1 MKLKNMCFLSVFFAL
16 LICDSV
22 FVICDQGVNLKNIYV
37 VKNTENLDVEQFTD
51 EQVEQINRL
60 NDVGRENF
68 TDLKGNL
75 LVGERIWR
83 YDESPYIL
91 RSDLEI
97 DKSAK
102 LVIEPGVVV
111 HFAPMVGITVHGILQ
126 ARGTQERKIQFLP
139 QTNSGYLE
147 NTSKDPKELGVR
159 LVDGPSPLQG
169 RLQIFLK
176 GHWRSTC
183 TNSRNWTTL
192 DYETVCR
199 QLGYKGGQFW
209 NWMDRIPGYRP
220 RILYEEPHCDGLG
233 SSIFNC
239 QWNTMQLGSGVCD
252 YHRDIGIQCLPLH
265 DQPIANWRGI
275 KFVYAPV
282 SKSLAE
288 DNTIYASL
296 SKSVLKHVDIIKAG
310 SGKNRLTTAA
320 IEVIGIPPVID
331 YVNVDHSAFTGVN
344 ITKPEGS
351 FSVKHLTVRR
361 SKGIGVFIN
370 SSYGLAH
377 LENANIRENGDDGV
391 KYVAHDLKPEDIRSR
406 TTIFDFC
413 TLPIT
418 SSQTYPVSILVTQ
431 NFYATNSK
439 ECGKYFITRP
449 GYVLNVMFDHFS
461 TNKNESARV
470 DVYDGSSSSDRLLT
484 SFLVRNYT
492 RHQTVTSFRG
502 RIYLQF
508 TAEARTD
515 VTGYMRITT
524 GRYKSYDFNVTNSVI
539 EDNGG
544 RGVATDNVRSSVH
557 VHGTTI
563 SNNGHIAGIHVT
575 SGAADVNV
583 TSSKISFNAG
593 DGINITY
600 YGGNRNISHTSIAS
614 NEGYGFAVWLNE
626 TTDIKRK
633 EYIAIN
639 QSTTIQYSQ
648 IFNNLE
654 TGVRHG
660 NFCGDIYINITGTH
674 FNGSYGNDM
683 DIQSCWFPIENGGK
697 GMSLQIGHNR
707 IENSNR
713 IGLLIYPILNVKGRI
728 EHNHFTKGS
737 RGSIYI
743 GNPQWEEFNLLP
755 AHLVIQN
762 NYFSKN
768 TGQFVVSLGLSTYTD
783 RDVQSILFTRNFVRQ
798 NKIEEPFGGID
809 DGTEKSQGSG
819 RLKPRSKVAAVLV
832 ISSSNI
838 DIYRNII
845 ANLESKYEIGSQLTD
860 QSQVINATYN
870 WLGNTN
876 EEIIFHRLFHRN
888 HRYNLAKIEYIPFL
902 LHNTN
907 PGTNTVIS
915 LPMFVPKFISE
926 GSNQIGGEV
935 DGEEIIPTGTYYV
948 HKDINVRPGGKLKI
962 QPGVVLN
969 FEPSVG
975 IMVAGKLEARG
986 RHQDDILFT
995 LKKKPIM
1002 GEGNATTFDETTD
1015 TEMLESQTE
1024 MVDSP
1029 NNPGVSEHPEVHVRL
1044 VGSNVGKNEGRL
1056 QVYVNKRWGTVCDY
1070 GWTITNAALVC
1081 HLLGYTLN
1089 PFDWRILR
1097 ADMPSLGTT
1106 EDVILSNVQC
1116 TVHDT
1121 NIHSCKSEKLDLG
1134 EFQNSCN
1141 HDNDVGVR
1149 CFEGAWAGLR
1159 FSAISERADLQ
1170 HVTVEKAGLFDYAT
1184 NALRPAIQMDFAHHN
1199 LDNIRVVDNLH
1210 DGLGVIYSDIY
1221 GGSSINNVMNSEFTM
1236 NGRNGISLKQL
1247 GLRVDKSL
1255 IRGNQ
1260 GSGIFHDPVISS
1272 LEQKELAGWFKIP
1285 KDFNSYD
1292 SNYSPLRIP
1301 QDTPS
1306 DISLGSWETKF
1317 IVTEKHYGEQNLT
1330 KSIKITCSPG
1340 YVVGIQ
1346 LLNPIA
1352 RNSTE
1357 EIVIFDS
1364 QDANMNSY
1372 VWILS
1377 RDLSTFPVASSG
1389 YGIIL
1394 KYSSGSKATGGTVL
1408 MVSTLLAPEQNIA
1421 KRIVKATPPTLYVQ
1435 HTTIQRNARGISA
1448 NYYNRYYGDINELYL
1463 RKANESLKLYN
1474 VEISHNQHE
1483 AMLIR
1488 APFWDVHVSNLSE
1501 VTIHLN
1507 NSHIYNNGEGVK
1519 HISRDLRSSN
1529 NLFHYVLQGTIFED
1543 NRLGGIDVSLPY
1555 VWQYNENFTHS
1566 VFVGNTTW
1574 RQNRN
1579 FKFLVRGHFARVNL
1593 TTNIFM
1599 DNRCENGLI
1608 ALDGMEKQIRYEYNK
1623 ITNNNCKFIMEFRAD
1638 SLSEILGEVPALVS
1652 FNDIQG
1658 NYYNKSAAI
1667 MMTERMRFLRTY
1679 SKQPTTTIRLN
1690 GNQNVRI
1697 YKNLFI
1703 DNTLE
1708 YELVAGVRSARLN
1721 NKLYASENW
1730 WGTTDSN
1737 KIEKKIFDF
1746 DDWNNYAEV
1755 KFRPYLIK
1763 DDFDSSISIGSEEQS
1778 RRNEKIEDVIVE
1790 EGGGKVYQDMTLR
1803 NRQEPYLFT
1812 RDLTVMPNVTLK
1824 IDHGV
1829 EMQFASDVGILV
1841 LGTLRAIGYK
1851 ESPIVMTSIE
1861 NKNKAEEFRNR
1872 RSIENMNINYYESI
1886 RLCTNRNCTS
1896 NEIDDKHEGF
1906 LEFFNHTTLQWVP
1919 ICDHR
1924 FTERNAQVVCR
1935 ELGFDPLDV
1944 YYSFDNRLEFHT
1956 NSLTRIWSW
1965 VQPLECRGDETRF
1978 EFCPERL
1985 NGQLYGRHHECR
1997 WDDKFVFVSCTGTP
2011 EEKPFWG
2018 GIRFAYPGFESSLME
2033 HFHDSNQGNR
2043 FWKKESTLEF
2053 VEIRNAGILHGEK
2066 SPAIQSISK
2075 NPKIV
2080 SVKIDNTAYHGINL
2094 IAPTESVDLK
2104 FLNISNTLGQGLNVI
2119 SLTGEGRES
2128 DESSFTPLKSL
2139 DLPYSLYSFI
2149 DICDPSKVI
2158 TVEERVIL
2166 YYKYDNNPV
2175 NCVKIFNSNFWVKP
2189 VGFRLLQSNLFNHSK
2204 EYGRTDSI
2212 RLYDGDIYNVTS
2224 VFIDSIEAES
2234 GNSHK
2239 FFKTQGPI
2247 MSVRLIASG
2256 ASSNHGFFAEVVTV
2270 PISSIGFNRDAQHNI
2285 SHSEI
2290 SSTVKGAI
2298 SYSTAGEVSP
2308 ILTMTSNRFENNC
2321 RQLYGNFSTCE
2332 AAINIDAQN
2341 MQYFYFMNN
2350 LVQKNQGGIFIRAD
2364 SRGSA
2369 TSLQARI
2376 NSNLFTQNKNRPSIK
2391 MEGRQSSPY
2400 QQTVIFKNYISQNK
2414 AGYCNVIVLK
2424 QVVSNFTYNYVH
2436 GNVGGRILEISGFE
2450 KVRLPIYQ
2458 TTSHNGFYNNYA
2470 TDWRGKATI
2479 IAGTAGQQYVDN
2491 IFHNPENDY
2500 EIITVNNTRTL
2511 EIWKTKIDARRNYWS
2526 YNETISV
2533 ASRVMDKYDNPQLL
2547 EVQIQPFHM
2556 NNETILDGKCPP
2568 GWTQVFDTC
2577 YMYVGSPMSFREA
2590 REFCRSDN
2598 ASMPFIRTDSHYSLW
2613 KYLESQ
2619 MTHMRFPEKVWVQD
2633 YNHIDTCTSFI
2644 YRNVEVE
2651 DCNKRLGFLCEIDPL
2666 VQITL
2671 PWRADIFAISIITAF
2686 ILAIILILLI
2696 GFCWF
2701 AKSKHRHVQR
2711 LQRRNSIRQSL
2722 RSLNAIDPQGS
2733 LRRKNYSNSTYS
2745 LTKSSDYKKMESNG
2759 SIDSMNK
2766 SAITTTESF
2775 DTYENQHPIV
2785 VDYLNQT
2792 KLPPKQPNEH
2802 KENNNRNYAVP
2813 TVQQKTA
2820 TVGSTRRGRGYALP
2834 FTHNPEKN
2842 TYELSFKNEG
2852 FKENSIFSGTRNNS
2866 TTTELTEDTP
2876 IIHSVDPEDAGSDYY
2891 GNSSTLPLRS
2901 NNDNDTFF
2909 NELKHRL
2916 PEYQYNQPR
2925 YSKQSSFLPPAPDP
2939 PADSIHPYDKK
2950 IDALHFTPESSVL
2963 RSSPEDMRRPMSYLT
2978 AVRSSK
2984 APAQPKSPSP
2994 IATPRPKAVYQAGG
3008 GEKSYNRSKS
3018 EALLETNF
3026 DVDNETAGLN
3036 SLSNDSRSHSQ
3047 PLETAM

>member
-1 MKLKNMCFLSVFFAL
+1 
-16 LICDSV
+16 
-22 FVICDQGVNLKNIYV
+22 
-37 VKNTENLDVEQFTD
+37 
-51 EQVEQINRL
+51 
-60 NDVGRENF
+60 
-68 TDLKGNL
+68 
-75 LVGERIWR
+75 
-83 YDESPYIL
+83 
-91 RSDLEI
+91 
-97 DKSAK
+97 
-102 LVIEPGVVV
+102 
-111 HFAPMVGITVHGILQ
+111 
-126 ARGTQERKIQFLP
+126 
-139 QTNSGYLE
+139 
-147 NTSKDPKELGVR
+147 
-159 LVDGPSPLQG
+159 
-169 RLQIFLK
+169 
-176 GHWRSTC
+176 
-183 TNSRNWTTL
+183 
-192 DYETVCR
+192 
-199 QLGYKGGQFW
+199 
-209 NWMDRIPGYRP
+209 MDRIPGYRP

-275 KFVYAPV
+275 KFIYAPV
-282 SKSLAE
+282 FKSLAE
-288 DNTIYASL
+288 DNTIYTSL
-296 SKSVLKHVDIIKAG
+296 SKSELKHVDIIKAG

-331 YVNVDHSAFTGVN
+331 HVSVDHSAFTGVN
-344 ITKPEGS
+344 ITKPEGAFS
-351 FSVKHLTVRR
+351 IKHLSVKR

-406 TTIFDFC
+406 TSIFDFC

-418 SSQTYPVSILVTQ
+418 SSQTYPVSILVSQ
-431 NFYATNSK
+431 DFYATNQK

-461 TNKNESARV
+461 TNRNESARV
-470 DVYDGSSSSDRLLT
+470 DVYDGSSASDRLLT

-508 TAEARTD
+508 TAEPR
-515 VTGYMRITT
+515 
-524 GRYKSYDFNVTNSVI
+524 SYDFNVTNSLI

-544 RGVATDNVRSSVH
+544 RGVATDNIRSSVH
-557 VHGTTI
+557 VHGSTI

-583 TSSKISFNAG
+583 TSSKINFNVG

-600 YGGNRNISHTSIAS
+600 YGGNRNISHSSIAS
-614 NEGYGFAVWLNE
+614 NQGYGFAVWLNE
-626 TTDIKRK
+626 TTNLDRK
-633 EYIAIN
+633 EYLAIN

-660 NFCGDIYINITGTH
+660 NFCGEIFINITGTH
-674 FNGSYGNDM
+674 FNGSFGNDI
-683 DIQSCWFPIENGGK
+683 DIQSCWFPIKDGNK
-697 GMSLQIGHNR
+697 KMHLQIGHNI
-707 IENSNR
+707 IENSKR
-713 IGLLIYPILNVKGRI
+713 IGFLMYPVLNVKGRI
-728 EHNHFTKGS
+728 EYNHFVRGS
-737 RGSIYI
+737 KGSIYI
-743 GNPQWEEFNLLP
+743 GNPQWDEFNSLP
-755 AHLVIQN
+755 AHFVIQN

-783 RDVQSILFTRNFVRQ
+783 REIQSILFTRNFVRQ
-798 NKIEEPFGGID
+798 NRITEPFGGID
-809 DGTEKSQGSG
+809 DGTEGVQGSG

-845 ANLESKYEIGSQLTD
+845 ANLESKYEIGSQLLTK
-860 QSQVINATYN
+860 VK
-870 WLGNTN
+870 
-876 EEIIFHRLFHRN
+876 LFHRN

-915 LPMFVPKFISE
+915 LPMFIPKFISE
-926 GSNQIGGEV
+926 GSNLIGGEV
-935 DGEEIIPTGTYYV
+935 DGEEIIPTGTYFV
-948 HKDINVRPGGKLKI
+948 NKDINVRPGGKLKL
-962 QPGVVLN
+962 QPGVVLY
-969 FEPSVG
+969 FDPSVG
-975 IMVAGKLEARG
+975 MMVAGKLEAKG
-986 RHQDDILFT
+986 RHPDDILFT
-995 LKKKPIM
+995 LKKEPVM
-1002 GEGNATTFDETTD
+1002 GEGNATTFDEMAD
-1015 TEMLESQTE
+1015 MELLESQTE
-1024 MVDSP
+1024 VVE
-1029 NNPGVSEHPEVHVRL
+1029 NNPGIDTEPEVHVRL
-1044 VGSNVGKNEGRL
+1044 VGSNIGKNEGRL

-1070 GWTITNAALVC
+1070 GWTITNAAL
-1081 HLLGYTLN
+1081 
-1089 PFDWRILR
+1089 F
-1097 ADMPSLGTT
+1097 
-1106 EDVILSNVQC
+1106 
-1116 TVHDT
+1116 
-1121 NIHSCKSEKLDLG
+1121 
-1134 EFQNSCN
+1134 
-1141 HDNDVGVR
+1141 
-1149 CFEGAWAGLR
+1149 
-1159 FSAISERADLQ
+1159 
-1170 HVTVEKAGLFDYAT
+1170 VTVEKAGLFDYAT
-1184 NALRPAIQMDFAHHN
+1184 NALRPAIQMDFARHN
-1199 LDNIRVVDNLH
+1199 LEMLELLRTFMM
-1210 DGLGVIYSDIY
+1210 GL
-1221 GGSSINNVMNSEFTM
+1221 FTM
-1236 NGRNGISLKQL
+1236 NGGNGISLKQL
-1247 GLRVDKSL
+1247 GLRVHGSIIKA
-1255 IRGNQ
+1255 NQ
-1260 GSGIFHDPVISS
+1260 GAGIFHDPVISS

-1292 SNYSPLRIP
+1292 SNYSPLIIP
-1301 QDTPS
+1301 KDTPS

-1317 IVTEKHYGEQNLT
+1317 IVTEKHYGDQNLT
-1330 KSIKITCSPG
+1330 KTIKINCSPG
-1340 YVVGIQ
+1340 YVIGIQ
-1346 LLNPIA
+1346 LLNPIV

-1357 EIVIFDS
+1357 EIVIYDS
-1364 QDANMNSY
+1364 QDGNLNSDI
-1372 VWILS
+1372 WILS

-1394 KYSSGSKATGGTVL
+1394 KYSSGNKAFGGTVL
-1408 MVSTLLAPEQNIA
+1408 MVSTLLAPEQNIP

-1435 HTTIQRNARGISA
+1435 HTKILRNTRGISA
-1448 NYYNRYYGDINELYL
+1448 YYYNRYYGDINELYL
-1463 RKANESLKLYN
+1463 RKSNESIKLYN
-1474 VEISHNQHE
+1474 VEVSHNQHE
-1483 AMLIR
+1483 AMLVR

-1519 HISRDLRSSN
+1519 QISRDLRSSN
-1529 NLFHYVLQGTIFED
+1529 NLFHYVIQGTIFET
-1543 NRLGGIDVSLPY
+1543 IDLVALI
-1555 VWQYNENFTHS
+1555 

-1593 TTNIFM
+1593 TTNIFV

-1608 ALDGMEKQIRYEYNK
+1608 ALDGMEKQIRYEFNK
-1623 ITNNNCKFIMEFRAD
+1623 ITNNNCKYIMEFRAD
-1638 SLSEILGEVPALVS
+1638 SLSEILGEVHALVA

-1658 NYYNKSAAI
+1658 NFYNKSAAL
-1667 MMTERMRFLRTY
+1667 MMSERMRFLRTY

-1690 GNQNVRI
+1690 GNQNVRVFR
-1697 YKNLFI
+1697 NLFI

-1721 NKLYASENW
+1721 NKLIASENW
-1730 WGTTDSN
+1730 WGSTDSS
-1737 KIEKKIFDF
+1737 KIEKRIFDF

-1755 KFRPYLIK
+1755 KFRPFLIENS
-1763 DDFDSSISIGSEEQS
+1763 FDSSISVGA
-1778 RRNEKIEDVIVE
+1778 EDQVLRKDRMEDIIIQQE
-1790 EGGGKVYQDMTLR
+1790 GGKVYQDITLR
-1803 NRQEPYLFT
+1803 FRKEPYIFT

-1829 EMQFASDVGILV
+1829 KMQFASDIGILV
-1841 LGTLRAIGYK
+1841 LGSLRAIGYK

-1861 NKNKAEEFRNR
+1861 NKNKAEEFRN
-1872 RSIENMNINYYESI
+1872 
-1886 RLCTNRNCTS
+1886 
-1896 NEIDDKHEGF
+1896 DKHEGF

-1935 ELGFDPLDV
+1935 ELGYDPLDV
-1944 YYSFDNRLEFHT
+1944 YYSFDHRLEFHT

-2011 EEKPFWG
+2011 EEKPYWG

-2043 FWKKESTLEF
+2043 YRKKESNLEF
-2053 VEIRNAGILHGEK
+2053 VEIHNAGILHGEK

-2075 NPKIV
+2075 NPKIE
-2080 SVKIDNTAYHGINL
+2080 SVTIDNAAYHGINL

-2104 FLNISNTLGQGLNVI
+2104 FLNISNTLGQGVNVI

-2212 RLYDGDIYNVTS
+2212 KLYDGDIYNVTS
-2224 VFIDSIEAES
+2224 
-2234 GNSHK
+2234 
-2239 FFKTQGPI
+2239 FFKTRGPI
-2247 MSVRLIASG
+2247 LSVRLIASG

-2285 SHSEI
+2285 SYSEI

-2308 ILTMTSNRFENNC
+2308 ILTMTSNRFQRNC

-2341 MQYFYFMNN
+2341 MQYLYFMNN
-2350 LVQKNQGGIFIRAD
+2350 LVQNNQGGLLIRAD

-2376 NSNLFTQNKNRPSIK
+2376 NSNLFTHNKNRPSIK

-2414 AGYCNVIVLK
+2414 AGYSNVIVLK

-2458 TTSHNGFYNNYA
+2458 TTSNNGFYNNYA

-2479 IAGTAGQQYVDN
+2479 IAGTAGQKFDFEKYLN
-2491 IFHNPENDY
+2491 S
-2500 EIITVNNTRTL
+2500 TL
-2511 EIWKTKIDARRNYWS
+2511 EIWKTKIDARHNYWS

-2547 EVQIQPFHM
+2547 EVQIQPFYM
-2556 NNETILDGKCPP
+2556 NNATILDGKCPP

-2644 YRNVEVE
+2644 YRSVEVE
-2651 DCNKRLGFLCEIDPL
+2651 DCNKRMGFLCEIDPL
-2666 VQITL
+2666 
-2671 PWRADIFAISIITAF
+2671 
-2686 ILAIILILLI
+2686 
-2696 GFCWF
+2696 
-2701 AKSKHRHVQR
+2701 
-2711 LQRRNSIRQSL
+2711 
-2722 RSLNAIDPQGS
+2722 
-2733 LRRKNYSNSTYS
+2733 
-2745 LTKSSDYKKMESNG
+2745 
-2759 SIDSMNK
+2759 
-2766 SAITTTESF
+2766 
-2775 DTYENQHPIV
+2775 
-2785 VDYLNQT
+2785 
-2792 KLPPKQPNEH
+2792 
-2802 KENNNRNYAVP
+2802 
-2813 TVQQKTA
+2813 
-2820 TVGSTRRGRGYALP
+2820 
-2834 FTHNPEKN
+2834 
-2842 TYELSFKNEG
+2842 
-2852 FKENSIFSGTRNNS
+2852 
-2866 TTTELTEDTP
+2866 
-2876 IIHSVDPEDAGSDYY
+2876 
-2891 GNSSTLPLRS
+2891 
-2901 NNDNDTFF
+2901 
-2909 NELKHRL
+2909 
-2916 PEYQYNQPR
+2916 
-2925 YSKQSSFLPPAPDP
+2925 
-2939 PADSIHPYDKK
+2939 
-2950 IDALHFTPESSVL
+2950 
-2963 RSSPEDMRRPMSYLT
+2963 
-2978 AVRSSK
+2978 
-2984 APAQPKSPSP
+2984 
-2994 IATPRPKAVYQAGG
+2994 
-3008 GEKSYNRSKS
+3008 
-3018 EALLETNF
+3018 
-3026 DVDNETAGLN
+3026 
-3036 SLSNDSRSHSQ
+3036 
-3047 PLETAM
+3047 